1 MWINT
6 SIFILKKIVDSRF
19 MKPSDEHVISSYW
32 GIKEYNIYL
41 FQKLNSFLIGK
52 VTVFTKLYSCFWFI
66 YKNCR
71 EFLLSTYYWFFN
83 MVELWH
89 GSYKTRLK
97 MNSVPDCEREAP
109 TKQLWGIYKTLAI
122 YLQFT
127 KKMSK
132 GNVKSSLILL
142 TIIGCPDRLTMRFTV
157 KPCILL
163 KNLIHWIFSNFYFSI
178 SNF

>member
-71 EFLLSTYYWFFN
+71 EFLLSTYYWFFKTCLN
-83 MVELWH
+83 FGMVPIKQDWKWIQSLTASERLLQS
-89 GSYKTRLK
+89 SYEAFTRH
-97 MNSVPDCEREAP
+97 
-109 TKQLWGIYKTLAI
+109 
-122 YLQFT
+122 LQFT
-127 KKMSK
+127 CNLQKKMSK

-163 KNLIHWIFSNFYFSI
+163 KNLIH
-178 SNF
+178 